1 MESKSSKKL
10 SGVFLLL
17 MGAII
22 FLFGYYLGLPK
33 GSIDNN
39 EIASEELPTKQ
50 SLELQSKN
58 NNPSTKSFDRD
69 RDVPVNEEEEEEVK
83 KMAPQK
89 SLEQMLLFAQ
99 SETNPIKRSAAFA
112 RAFERV
118 AVFVLVAIRPF
129 LMWSTRLWAR

>member
-39 EIASEELPTKQ
+39 EIASEELPPKQ
-50 SLELQSKN
+50 SFELQSKN

-69 RDVPVNEEEEEEVK
+69 RDVLVNEEEEEEVK
-83 KMAPQK
+83 KMASPK
-89 SLEQMLLFAQ
+89 SL
-99 SETNPIKRSAAFA
+99 
-112 RAFERV
+112 
-118 AVFVLVAIRPF
+118 
-129 LMWSTRLWAR
+129 